1 MAPVPSE
8 RRLDGG
14 KDYPLQEVIYLL
26 LCLGFGVAGAVVARI
41 KGSSMFLWFLI
52 SAIVPVFGLIALVLY
67 RSDREEPRRQCPGC
81 GRIVKIHDALCT
93 RCGTELEYPD
103 VVIEPEATA
112 QRG

>member
-1 MAPVPSE
+1 MAY
-8 RRLDGG
+8 LIIAFFFGLAGG
-14 KDYPLQEVIYLL
+14 FV
-26 LCLGFGVAGAVVARI
+26 GRS
-41 KGSSMFLWFLI
+41 KGSSFVLWFLI

-103 VVIEPEATA
+103 VVIAPEAA
-112 QRG
+112 LPR